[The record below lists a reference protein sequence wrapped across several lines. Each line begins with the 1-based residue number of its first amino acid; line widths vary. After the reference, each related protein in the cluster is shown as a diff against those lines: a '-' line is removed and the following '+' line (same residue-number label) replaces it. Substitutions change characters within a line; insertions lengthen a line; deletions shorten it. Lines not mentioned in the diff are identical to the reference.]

1 MNAIEILGL
10 ACVDAK
16 FRERLF
22 GEVDSVILD
31 NKVDLTWAEEAGLRR
46 ITGKTVKVRRDGK
59 AHSPDAGIALTSSDP
74 SEAEEKENQ
83 LKKEL
88 KDVGDTIMMMWC
100 PEVPCAWPSAFIQN
114 KPEKK
119 PKP

>member
-10 ACVDAK
+10 ACVDAR
-16 FRERLF
+16 FRDLLF
-22 GEVDSVILD
+22 DNVDVVILA

-46 ITGKTVKVRRDGK
+46 ITGRRVNVRKDGQPHTAQTVSSS
-59 AHSPDAGIALTSSDP
+59 ASDP
-74 SEAEEKENQ
+74 SQAEEKDNQ

-114 KPEKK
+114 KPGEK
-119 PKP
+119 P